1 MKPTRWVRFLVAN
14 AVAAATLLGGA
25 MAADHAGTDI
35 SSRDLRCE
43 AVRHARGRAICRR
56 LQQEMQW
63 TWTGHAIISPGW
75 RVTFQTVRHTYCIEK
90 VDVRDI
96 AALES
101 MQRSAKDWRA
111 EDGAEFL
118 LRLVRNKD
126 GSGREDLASIFNPRN
141 SSYILKDGC
150 RP

>member
-1 MKPTRWVRFLVAN
+1 MKPTRWFYFLVAN
-14 AVAAATLLGGA
+14 AMAVASLSGGA
-25 MAADHAGTDI
+25 MAADHAEI
-35 SSRDLRCE
+35 NMVSRDLQCD

-63 TWTGHAIISPGW
+63 TWTGHVIISPGW
-75 RVTFQTVRHTYCIEK
+75 RVTFQTVRRTYCLEK
-90 VDVRDI
+90 IGVRDI

-101 MQRSAKDWRA
+101 MQRAAKDWRA

-118 LRLVRNKD
+118 LRLVRNRD
-126 GSGREDLASIFNPRN
+126 GSGREDLASIFNPKN